1 MAISNVVNQLQ
12 IVAVLAESIGIIKVS
27 GFGKCNAPADE
38 QYFDHIFSVFLSY
51 RLTPWIIA
59 LTKVVNGL

>member
-1 MAISNVVNQLQ
+1 MIAVVTEN
-12 IVAVLAESIGIIKVS
+12 IENIKVS

-38 QYFDHIFSVFLSY
+38 QYFDHIFPVFLSY

>member
-1 MAISNVVNQLQ
+1 MIAVVTEN
-12 IVAVLAESIGIIKVS
+12 IGNIKVS
-27 GFGKCNAPADE
+27 GFGKCNALADE

-59 LTKVVNGL
+59 LTKVVNGLQIHVAIAFIP

>member
-1 MAISNVVNQLQ
+1 MIAVVTEN
-12 IVAVLAESIGIIKVS
+12 IGNIKVS
-27 GFGKCNAPADE
+27 GFGKCNAPADK
-38 QYFDHIFSVFLSY
+38 QYFDHTFPVFLSY